1 MIYHLIQNKLPLK
14 QINRTGLLA
23 GHLST
28 TVAAT
33 GMGLL
38 VDTGTGSVPGSQ
50 LFTSRITGNGSLPAP
65 AGFVINS
72 CSHNLPGTNY
82 SARSAYLTRCIE
94 PFKYYCPRNQSPASL
109 NS

>member
-1 MIYHLIQNKLPLK
+1 
-14 QINRTGLLA
+14 
-23 GHLST
+23 
-28 TVAAT
+28 
-33 GMGLL
+33 MGLP

-82 SARSAYLTRCIE
+82 SARSAYPTRSIE
-94 PFKYYCPRNQSPASL
+94 LFKYYCPRNQSPAFL
-109 NS
+109 MIPLDDYML